1 MHDWTRRMVGI
12 IGVRLL
18 ASVGLLTSV
27 GLLASVGCAPAGPTK
42 YPISGTVTY
51 KGQPVPAG
59 NLHFDP
65 DPRTNPKGVPVT
77 LSITNGVYASAP
89 GQGLLPGDYL
99 VRVQAFDGKAANEA
113 PLGEALCP
121 EQTRPHTQPAGST
134 TLEITLP

>member
-1 MHDWTRRMVGI
+1 MRDLTRLM
-12 IGVRLL
+12 IGVC
-18 ASVGLLTSV
+18 GM
-27 GLLASVGCAPAGPTK
+27 GLLAGVSLLVGVGCGPAGPTT
-42 YPISGTVTY
+42 YPISGTVKY

-65 DPRTNPKGVPVT
+65 DPRTNAKGVPLT
-77 LSITNGVYASAP
+77 LSITNGAYASAP

-99 VRVQAFDGKAANEA
+99 VRVQAFDGKTANEA

-134 TLEITLP
+134 TLEIDLP